1 MTDILDHKTSP
12 PPELLYRNR
21 LNVRRDL
28 RDLWGN
34 RRLVRTLAERDIRAS
49 YKLSFFGFG
58 WAIVTPLPTVLVFTI
73 FFKRIGKINT
83 GDIPYPLFAYV
94 GLLPWS
100 FFTSS
105 VSSGSG
111 SLIFNSTILN
121 KVYCPREVFP
131 VAAILVEAVD
141 TVLATAVLGLL
152 FLYYGTAPR
161 LTSLWVPVLILVQL
175 ALTVGLTLAFSTAVV
190 YVRDLKQVLGGILQM
205 GLFLT
210 PVAWGIRSVPGR
222 WRAAYCAIDPL
233 AAVIDGYRRTV
244 LQGKPPA
251 WDLLLPAAV
260 TSMVVLI
267 AGYYIFRRL
276 EGGIADVA

>member
-1 MTDILDHKTSP
+1 M
-12 PPELLYRNR
+12 
-21 LNVRRDL
+21 
-28 RDLWGN
+28 
-34 RRLVRTLAERDIRAS
+34 
-49 YKLSFFGFG
+49 
-58 WAIVTPLPTVLVFTI
+58 TPLLTVLVFTI

-83 GDIPYPLFAYV
+83 GAIPYPLFAYV

-205 GLFLT
+205 GLS
-210 PVAWGIRSVPGR
+210 R
-222 WRAAYCAIDPL
+222 
-233 AAVIDGYRRTV
+233 
-244 LQGKPPA
+244 
-251 WDLLLPAAV
+251 
-260 TSMVVLI
+260 
-267 AGYYIFRRL
+267 
-276 EGGIADVA
+276 

>member
-49 YKLSFFGFG
+49 YKQSFFGFG
-58 WAIVTPLPTVLVFTI
+58 WAIVTPLLTVLVFTI

-233 AAVIDGYRRTV
+233 AAVIDGYRRVV
-244 LQGKPPA
+244 LQGKAPA
-251 WDLLLPAAV
+251 WNLLLPAAA

>member
-12 PPELLYRNR
+12 PPELLYRHR

-28 RDLWGN
+28 RDLW
-34 RRLVRTLAERDIRAS
+34 RSRALVRTLAERDIRAS
-49 YKLSFFGFG
+49 YKQSFFGFG
-58 WAIVTPLPTVLVFTI
+58 WAIVTPLLTVLVFTLV
-73 FFKRIGKINT
+73 FKRIGRINT

-131 VAAILVEAVD
+131 TATIVVQAVD
-141 TVLATAVLGLL
+141 TVLAGAVLGLL
-152 FLYYGTAPR
+152 FIYYGTAPKA
-161 LTSLWVPVLILVQL
+161 TTFWVPLYILVQL
-175 ALTVGLTLAFSTAVV
+175 GFTVGLTLAFSTAVV

-210 PVAWGIRSVPGR
+210 PVAWPMSAIPSRYRPV
-222 WRAAYCAIDPL
+222 YCAINPL
-233 AAVIDGYRRTV
+233 AAVIDGYRRAV
-244 LQGKPPA
+244 LEGKPPA
-251 WDLLLPAAV
+251 WALLVPAAV
-260 TSMVVLI
+260 TALVVLLV
-267 AGYYIFRRL
+267 GYYIFRRL

>member
-12 PPELLYRNR
+12 PPELLYRHR

-28 RDLWGN
+28 LDLWRN
-34 RRLVRTLAERDIRAS
+34 RALVRTLAERDIRAS
-49 YKLSFFGFG
+49 YKQSFFGFG
-58 WAIVTPLPTVLVFTI
+58 WAIVTPLLTVLVFTI

-131 VAAILVEAVD
+131 VASILVQAVD
-141 TVLATAVLGLL
+141 TILASAVLGLL
-152 FLYYGTAPR
+152 FIYYGTAPKP
-161 LTSLWVPVLILVQL
+161 TTVWVPLYVLIQL
-175 ALTVGLTLAFSTAVV
+175 ALTVGLTLAFSTAIV
-190 YVRDLKQVLGGILQM
+190 YVRDLKQVQGGILQM

-210 PVAWGIRSVPGR
+210 PVAWPMSAIP
-222 WRAAYCAIDPL
+222 AKYQPAYCAINPL
-233 AAVIDGYRRTV
+233 AAVIDGYRRAV
-244 LQGKPPA
+244 LEGKPPA
-251 WDLLLPAAV
+251 WDLVLPAAL
-260 TSMVVLI
+260 TALVVLLL
-267 AGYYIFRRL
+267 GYYIFRRL

>member
-12 PPELLYRNR
+12 PPELLYRHR

-28 RDLWGN
+28 LDLWRN

-49 YKLSFFGFG
+49 YKQSFFGFG
-58 WAIVTPLPTVLVFTI
+58 WAIVTPLLTVLVFTV
-73 FFKRIGKINT
+73 FFKRIGRIDT
-83 GDIPYPLFAYV
+83 GSIPYPLFAYV

-105 VSSGSG
+105 VSSGAG
-111 SLIFNSTILN
+111 SLIYNSTILN

-131 VAAILVEAVD
+131 VASILVQAVD
-141 TVLATAVLGLL
+141 TLLASAVLGLL
-152 FLYYGTAPR
+152 FIYYGTAPK
-161 LTSLWVPVLILVQL
+161 LTTLWVPVLVVVQL

-190 YVRDLKQVLGGILQM
+190 YVRDLRQVLGGILQM

-210 PVAWGIRSVPGR
+210 PVAWGIRSVPEK
-222 WRAAYCAIDPL
+222 WRVAYCAIDPL

-244 LQGKPPA
+244 LQGKPPS
-251 WDLLLPAAV
+251 WGLLVPAAV
-260 TSMVVLI
+260 TSTIVLI

>member
-49 YKLSFFGFG
+49 YKQSFFGFG
-58 WAIVTPLPTVLVFTI
+58 WAIVTPLLTVLVFTI

-233 AAVIDGYRRTV
+233 AAVIDGYRRVV
-244 LQGKPPA
+244 LQGRAPA
-251 WDLLLPAAV
+251 WNLLLPAAA

>member
-12 PPELLYRNR
+12 PPELLYRHR

-28 RDLWGN
+28 RDLWRS

-49 YKLSFFGFG
+49 YKQSFFGFG
-58 WAIVTPLPTVLVFTI
+58 WAIVTPLLTVLVFTVV
-73 FFKRIGKINT
+73 FKRIGKINT

-131 VAAILVEAVD
+131 VAAILVQAVD
-141 TVLATAVLGLL
+141 TVLASAVLGLL
-152 FLYYGTAPR
+152 FIYYGTAPK
-161 LTSLWVPVLILVQL
+161 LTSLWIPVLVLVQL
-175 ALTVGLTLAFSTAVV
+175 ALTVGLTLAFSTAIV

-210 PVAWGIRSVPGR
+210 PVAWGIRSVPSE
-222 WRAAYCAIDPL
+222 WRSAYCAINPL

-244 LQGKPPA
+244 LQGKAPA

-260 TSMVVLI
+260 TSTIVLI

>member
-12 PPELLYRNR
+12 PPELLYRHR

-28 RDLWGN
+28 RDLW
-34 RRLVRTLAERDIRAS
+34 RSRALVRTLAERDIRAS
-49 YKLSFFGFG
+49 YKQSFFGFG
-58 WAIVTPLPTVLVFTI
+58 WAIVTPLLTVLVFTI
-73 FFKRIGKINT
+73 VFKRIGKINT

-131 VAAILVEAVD
+131 VASILVQAVD
-141 TVLATAVLGLL
+141 TVLASAVLGLL
-152 FLYYGTAPR
+152 FIYYGTAPK
-161 LTSLWVPVLILVQL
+161 LTSLWIPVLIVVQL
-175 ALTVGLTLAFSTAVV
+175 ALTVGLTLAFSTAIV

-210 PVAWGIRSVPGR
+210 PVAWGIRSVPSE
-222 WRAAYCAIDPL
+222 WRSAYCAINPL

-244 LQGKPPA
+244 LQGKAPA

-260 TSMVVLI
+260 TSTIVLI
-267 AGYYIFRRL
+267 VGYYIFRRL

>member
-1 MTDILDHKTSP
+1 MTDILDHTTSP

-49 YKLSFFGFG
+49 YKQSFFGFG
-58 WAIVTPLPTVLVFTI
+58 WAIVTPLLTVLVFTI

-233 AAVIDGYRRTV
+233 AAVIDGYRRVV
-244 LQGKPPA
+244 LQGKAPA
-251 WDLLLPAAV
+251 WNLLLPAAA

>member
-49 YKLSFFGFG
+49 YKQSFFGFG
-58 WAIVTPLPTVLVFTI
+58 WAIVTPLLTVLVFTI

-131 VAAILVEAVD
+131 VAAILVAAVD

-175 ALTVGLTLAFSTAVV
+175 ALTIGLTLAFSTAVV

-233 AAVIDGYRRTV
+233 AAVIDGYRRVV
-244 LQGKPPA
+244 LQGKAPA
-251 WDLLLPAAV
+251 WNLLLPAAA